1 MDKEEIYELG
11 LPAKEAYMPFIKFA
25 LPHIDKE
32 DKIIDVGGGEGAYS
46 YELIKRG
53 YNPVCVDINEDYIK
67 KSKER
72 GVESYVMDSTSLE
85 FDDNSFDVVILFEVL
100 EHVKDFEKL
109 LMELKRIARKKILI
123 TVPNC
128 TGIEQLKP
136 GFTYDHLL
144 ATDHVN
150 FFNKKDLEEV
160 LSKYFENYKVEETEQ
175 LPNTIGLSNWLNYII
190 FGLNRLKLIKA
201 TQIYYRLY
209 AVIEMED

>member
-1 MDKEEIYELG
+1 MDKEKIYELG
-11 LPAKEAYMPFIKFA
+11 LPAKEAYMPFINFA
-25 LPHIDKE
+25 ISHIDKE
-32 DKIIDVGGGEGAYS
+32 DRIIDVGGGEGTYS
-46 YELIKRG
+46 CELIKMG

-72 GVESYVMDSTSLE
+72 GVESYVMDSTSMQ
-85 FDDNSFDVVILFEVL
+85 FDDNYFDVVILFEVL
-100 EHVKDFEKL
+100 EHVKNFEKL
-109 LMELKRIARKKILI
+109 LTELKRITKKKILI

-144 ATDHVN
+144 ARDHVN
-150 FFNKKDLEEV
+150 FFTKKDLEES
-160 LSKYFENYKVEETEQ
+160 LSKYFENYKVEETEL

-190 FGLNRLKLIKA
+190 LGLKRLKLIKA

-209 AVIEMED
+209 AVVEMEY